1 VEPLKTLILLLLG
14 AIVVSLGKAMFHLTS
29 GPDES
34 GRVVRALTVRITL
47 SIALFALLMLV
58 CISAASVLIRCRS
71 LHADGPPLC

>member
-58 CISAASVLIRCRS
+58 WYFGGISP
-71 LHADGPPLC
+71 HPLS